1 MTNQPGSPIPPCSQR
16 MRAKKTVLIAED
28 DADDVFLLQRAFSK
42 AGINANLQFA
52 SDGEE
57 AIRYLLSADQQE
69 NPIPDLL
76 LLDLKMPRVD
86 GFTVLDW
93 VRKQPGLKRLLV
105 TVLTSSGARVDINR
119 AYDLGANSYLL
130 KPFSNENLVQLVGH
144 LQAYWLGINF
154 APECDASQPRQVGA

>member
-1 MTNQPGSPIPPCSQR
+1 

-76 LLDLKMPRVD
+76 LLDLKMPKLT
-86 GFTVLDW
+86 GFDVLTW
-93 VRKQPGLKRLLV
+93 LQEHPGLAAKIPV
-105 TVLTSSGARVDINR
+105 VVLTGSIHPADMRR
-119 AYDLGANSYLL
+119 AKELGA
-130 KPFSNENLVQLVGH
+130 VGFE
-144 LQAYWLGINF
+144 IVI
-154 APECDASQPRQVGA
+154 VGMFVTGTWGRAAAATTGTPGSVALAAIELAKTVIA